1 MSSPEE
7 RARYIQFQLSSL
19 AERNGHHEF
28 EHICRRVAGARIA
41 SNLLPASGP
50 VSGGGDQGRDF
61 ETHPTEL
68 PSELG
73 PHGRFLAL
81 ASDDPIGFVCTI
93 QRSSLRAKVVG
104 DLAEIAAT
112 GPSVKRVHAFVTGSI
127 SKAQRA
133 KAIQEAA
140 DDHGIELVVHD
151 VLYLAEQLA
160 EPDLYWVAQRYL
172 DAPEEMAPEEP
183 TVGDTGAPAWY
194 LADRERWRNQDPHPT
209 PGDVLDL
216 KDGLRRATFH
226 EHARPD
232 LPFWLDLIRPLA
244 NAKYEMPVR
253 QRARYEVA
261 VAVLRGQGTL
271 KPADELVR
279 AYFDDITDKESVD
292 RLLEGST
299 LLLYVV
305 GALFRGQTAFT
316 SDELREIGEQLRQR
330 VGDLLAEDPAPTRRA
345 HLLWTMGHLKI
356 QLDPGQF
363 EPSGELTEFPDVR
376 ELVDEE
382 GNFDPEDAIDP
393 PPIEA
398 FIDLDGAME
407 VWLTL
412 ARELDDATLF
422 PVDRL
427 ASMLGVLAPALI
439 DHPGWMEL
447 NDRVDVVLG
456 RQAGQNAVAERC
468 RDRAL
473 ALRKRGRIREAVN
486 EFHRAKVDWWTG
498 DTLRGGL
505 LSLLLLS
512 DCYEQLGLRH
522 AAAEQALAAA
532 FVAANTADEDVQEL
546 IPKAL
551 GIAALREYET
561 GAFLGACELTELSL
575 LAANAL
581 QEGGIDPGDEVVE
594 ALLVHAGLTAA
605 AARDLAPCALGP
617 IRDAHERTSLIELL
631 GGDPLDATEGE
642 RDVDYWDKLAAEQLA
657 GPPFADLAEE
667 YSAQFAALGIHWTIR
682 ASGVEPEAVRAAQ
695 RLAAAAQILVVE
707 LAEEDLCLIPGSIDV
722 LVAVSSSPDQ
732 RSLTER
738 TRWQPTDSGR
748 RWRFELTPINE
759 PVDDPGQ
766 IAAEMLGVL
775 SVLLIDASLLDQAK
789 FHEAIERSFERGL
802 ANRLMFAR
810 PYDEFRIAFVDEELR
825 ADIPADCRREPTQQS
840 WLAVESSELGWN
852 GGPGPG
858 YSDDLA
864 TDQAR
869 ARCEKAAERL
879 PRQMSML
886 RKDAAFKTVVEAL
899 RREGWRDHHIV
910 SSVINIAINY
920 RAVELD
926 IDLRDVQAS
935 QALMTAPETEDS
947 SLVPAEEFNAEAME
961 NARRRALPAV
971 LKTWG
976 LALHSPTPDLDALEA
991 VLAERYGYWT
1001 ADAPF
1006 EGELLPDTPL

>member
-1 MSSPEE
+1 MASPEE

-93 QRSSLRAKVVG
+93 QQSSLRSKIISDV
-104 DLAEIAAT
+104 AEMAAT
-112 GPSVKRVHAFVTGSI
+112 GPPVKRVHAFVTGSI

-140 DDHGIELVVHD
+140 DDHGLELVVHD

-172 DAPEEMAPEEP
+172 DAPDEMAPEEP

-194 LADRERWRNQDPHPT
+194 LEDRERWRNQDPHPT

-226 EHARPD
+226 DHARPD
-232 LPFWLDLIRPLA
+232 LPFWLDLMRPLA
-244 NAKYEMPVR
+244 DEKYEMSVR
-253 QRARYEVA
+253 QRARYEVS
-261 VAVLRGQGTL
+261 VAVLRGQGSL
-271 KPADELVR
+271 KPADDLVH
-279 AYFDDITDKESVD
+279 AYFRDIAEEVSVD
-292 RLLEGST
+292 RLLEGAT
-299 LLLYVV
+299 LLSYAV
-305 GALFRGQTAFT
+305 GARFRGQTVFT
-316 SDELREIGEQLRQR
+316 ADELTEIGERLRGR
-330 VGDLLAEDPAPTRRA
+330 VNDLLDAGPAPTRRA
-345 HLLWTMGHLKI
+345 HLLWIAGHLKI
-356 QLDPGQF
+356 QLDPGEF
-363 EPSGELTEFPDVR
+363 ELPDEPSEYPDVR
-376 ELVDEE
+376 ELVDGD
-382 GNFDPEDAIDP
+382 GNFDPGDELDAP
-393 PPIEA
+393 PPEA
-398 FIDLDGAME
+398 FIDLNGAME
-407 VWLTL
+407 DWLAL
-412 ARELDDATLF
+412 ARGLDDATLF

-439 DHPGWMEL
+439 DHSGWEEL
-447 NDRVDVVLG
+447 NDRVDVILG

-512 DCYEQLGLRH
+512 DCYEQLGLSH

-532 FVAANTADEDVQEL
+532 FVAVNTEDEKVQNL
-546 IPKAL
+546 IPQAL

-561 GAFLGACELTELSL
+561 GAFLGACELTEVSL

-581 QEGGIDPGDEVVE
+581 QEGGIDPENEVVE

-605 AARDLAPCALGP
+605 AARDLVPCALKP
-617 IRDAHERTSLIELL
+617 IQEAQERTSLIELL
-631 GGDPLDATEGE
+631 GGDPLAMTEGE
-642 RDVDYWDKLAAEQLA
+642 RDADRWDELAAEQLG
-657 GPPFADLAEE
+657 GPPFVDLADE
-667 YSAQFAALGIHWTIR
+667 YLAQFAALGLHWTIR
-682 ASGVEPEAVRAAQ
+682 ASTIEPGAVRAAQ
-695 RLAAAAQILVVE
+695 RLAAAAQILAVE
-707 LAEEDLCLIPGSIDV
+707 LAEEDLCLIPGVIDV
-722 LVAVSSSPDQ
+722 VVEVAPPSDQ
-732 RSLTER
+732 RSLSER
-738 TRWQPTDSGR
+738 SGWQPIDSGR
-748 RWRFELTPINE
+748 RWKFELTLIEE
-759 PVDDPGQ
+759 PVDSPAHIG
-766 IAAEMLGVL
+766 AELLGAL
-775 SVLLIDASLLDQAK
+775 SVLLIDASLLEQAK
-789 FHEAIERSFERGL
+789 FHEAIERAFERGL
-802 ANRLMFAR
+802 ASRLMFAR
-810 PYDEFRIAFVDEELR
+810 PYDEFRNIFVDEELR
-825 ADIPADCRREPTQQS
+825 AGIPADCRREPTLRS
-840 WLAVESSELGWN
+840 WEPAESSELGWKD
-852 GGPGPG
+852 GPGPG

-864 TDQAR
+864 AAHAR
-869 ARCEKAAERL
+869 ARCEKAAARL
-879 PRQMSML
+879 PRQLSML
-886 RKDAAFKTVVEAL
+886 REDATFQVTVAEL
-899 RREGWRDHHIV
+899 RRAGWRDHLIV

-920 RAVELD
+920 RATELD
-926 IDLRDVQAS
+926 IDLRDARAS
-935 QALMTAPETEDS
+935 QVLMEAPETDDS
-947 SLVPAEEFNAEAME
+947 PLVPAEEFSVDALEK
-961 NARRRALPAV
+961 ARRHAIPAV

-976 LALHSPTPDLDALEA
+976 LVLHSPTPDLDALEML
-991 VLAERYGYWT
+991 LAERYGYWT

-1006 EGELLPDTPL
+1006 EGDLLPPAS

>member
-1 MSSPEE
+1 MASPEE
-7 RARYIQFQLSSL
+7 RARYIRFQLSSL

-50 VSGGGDQGRDF
+50 VSSGGDQGRDF

-68 PSELG
+68 PAELG

-81 ASDDPIGFVCTI
+81 ASDDPIGFTCTI
-93 QRSSLRAKVVG
+93 QQSSLRTKIVG
-104 DLAEIAAT
+104 DVAEIAST

-140 DDHGIELVVHD
+140 DNHGIELVVHD
-151 VLYLAEQLA
+151 ALYLAEQLA

-194 LADRERWRNQDPHPT
+194 LEDRERWRNQDPHPT

-232 LPFWLDLIRPLA
+232 LPFWLDLMRPLA
-244 NAKYEMPVR
+244 DRTHEMPVR

-279 AYFDDITDKESVD
+279 AYFDDITDEHSSD
-292 RLLEGST
+292 RLNEGST
-299 LLLYVV
+299 LLMYAV
-305 GALFRGQTAFT
+305 GALFSGQTNFT
-316 SDELREIGEQLRQR
+316 PDALSEIGEQLRQR
-330 VGDLLAEDPAPTRRA
+330 VGDLLGQEPGPTRRA
-345 HLLWTMGHLKI
+345 YLLWTLGHLKI
-356 QLDPGQF
+356 QPDPEQYELPS
-363 EPSGELTEFPDVR
+363 EPGEFPDVR
-376 ELVDEE
+376 ELVDED
-382 GNFDPEDAIDP
+382 GNFDPEEALDAP
-393 PPIEA
+393 PAEA
-398 FIDLDGAME
+398 FIDLDGAM
-407 VWLTL
+407 VAWLTL

-422 PVDRL
+422 PVDRM

-439 DHPGWMEL
+439 DHPSWTEL
-447 NDRVDVVLG
+447 NDRVDEVLG

-473 ALRKRGRIREAVN
+473 ALRTRGRFREAVN

-532 FVAANTADEDVQEL
+532 FVAANSAEESVQDL

-561 GAFLGACELTELSL
+561 GAFLGACELTEFSL
-575 LAANAL
+575 LSANAL
-581 QEGGIDPGDEVVE
+581 QEGGIDLDDEVVE
-594 ALLVHAGLTAA
+594 ALLVHAGMTAA

-617 IRDAHERTSLIELL
+617 IRDAHARTNLIELL
-631 GGDPLDATEGE
+631 GGDPLEATEGE

-657 GPPFADLAEE
+657 GPPFADLAEG
-667 YSAQFAALGIHWTIR
+667 YSAQFAALGIHWTIH
-682 ASGVEPEAVRAAQ
+682 ASGGEPRAVRAAQ

-707 LAEEDLCLIPGSIDV
+707 LAEEDLCLMPGSIDV
-722 LVAVSSSPDQ
+722 LVGWPHPPTSHLSRSDHDGSRASPGVGGNSNSLRLTSPSTTQDRLLSSSSGCFQ
-732 RSLTER
+732 CSL
-738 TRWQPTDSGR
+738 
-748 RWRFELTPINE
+748 
-759 PVDDPGQ
+759 
-766 IAAEMLGVL
+766 
-775 SVLLIDASLLDQAK
+775 
-789 FHEAIERSFERGL
+789 
-802 ANRLMFAR
+802 
-810 PYDEFRIAFVDEELR
+810 
-825 ADIPADCRREPTQQS
+825 
-840 WLAVESSELGWN
+840 
-852 GGPGPG
+852 
-858 YSDDLA
+858 
-864 TDQAR
+864 
-869 ARCEKAAERL
+869 
-879 PRQMSML
+879 
-886 RKDAAFKTVVEAL
+886 
-899 RREGWRDHHIV
+899 
-910 SSVINIAINY
+910 
-920 RAVELD
+920 
-926 IDLRDVQAS
+926 
-935 QALMTAPETEDS
+935 
-947 SLVPAEEFNAEAME
+947 
-961 NARRRALPAV
+961 
-971 LKTWG
+971 
-976 LALHSPTPDLDALEA
+976 
-991 VLAERYGYWT
+991 
-1001 ADAPF
+1001 
-1006 EGELLPDTPL
+1006 

>member
-1 MSSPEE
+1 MASPEE

-50 VSGGGDQGRDF
+50 VSSGGDQGRDF
-61 ETHPTEL
+61 ETHPTDL

-81 ASDDPIGFVCTI
+81 ASADPIGFICTI
-93 QRSSLRAKVVG
+93 QQSSLRSKIIG
-104 DLAEIAAT
+104 DVAEMAAT
-112 GPSVKRVHAFVTGSI
+112 GPPLKRVHAFVTGSI

-140 DDHGIELVVHD
+140 NDHGIELVVHD

-172 DAPEEMAPEEP
+172 DAPDEMAPEEP
-183 TVGDTGAPAWY
+183 TVGDTGAPVWY
-194 LADRERWRNQDPHPT
+194 LDDRERWRNQDPHPT

-226 EHARPD
+226 DHARPD
-232 LPFWLDLIRPLA
+232 LPFWLDLMRPLA
-244 NAKYEMPVR
+244 DEKYEMSVR

-261 VAVLRGQGTL
+261 VAVLRGQRSL

-279 AYFDDITDKESVD
+279 AYFRDIAEEESVD

-299 LLLYVV
+299 LLAYAA
-305 GALFRGQTAFT
+305 GARFQGQTVLT
-316 SDELREIGEQLRQR
+316 TVELSEIGEHLRQR
-330 VGDLLAEDPAPTRRA
+330 VGDLLSEIPPPTRRA
-345 HLLWTMGHLKI
+345 HLLWISGHLKI
-356 QLDPGQF
+356 QLDPGQVELPD
-363 EPSGELTEFPDVR
+363 EPSEYPDVR
-376 ELVDEE
+376 ELVDED
-382 GNFDPEDAIDP
+382 GNFDPGDEVDAP
-393 PPIEA
+393 PAEA
-398 FIDLDGAME
+398 FVDLDGAME
-407 VWLTL
+407 DWLAL
-412 ARELDDATLF
+412 ARGLDEATLF

-427 ASMLGVLAPALI
+427 ASMLGVLAPAWI
-439 DHPGWMEL
+439 DHPDWAEL

-512 DCYEQLGLRH
+512 DCYEQLGLSH

-532 FVAANTADEDVQEL
+532 FVAVTTEDENVQDL

-575 LAANAL
+575 LAGNAL

-605 AARDLAPCALGP
+605 AARDLVPCALVP
-617 IRDAHERTSLIELL
+617 IQEAQERTSLIELL
-631 GGDPLDATEGE
+631 GGDPLELTDGE
-642 RDVDYWDKLAAEQLA
+642 RDVDHWDELAAEQLE
-657 GPPFADLAEE
+657 GPPFNDLADE
-667 YSAQFAALGIHWTIR
+667 YVAHFAALGLQWTIR
-682 ASGVEPEAVRAAQ
+682 ASGVEPRALRAAQ
-695 RLAAAAQILVVE
+695 RLAAAAQILAVE
-707 LAEEDLCLIPGSIDV
+707 LAEEDLCLMPGLIDV
-722 LVAVSSSPDQ
+722 VVEVASPEDQ
-732 RSLTER
+732 RSLSER
-738 TRWQPTDSGR
+738 SGWQPNDSGR
-748 RWRFELTPINE
+748 RWKFELTSIDK
-759 PVDDPGQ
+759 PVDSPGR
-766 IAAEMLGVL
+766 IGAELLGVL
-775 SVLLIDASLLDQAK
+775 SVVLIDASLLDQAK
-789 FHEAIERSFERGL
+789 FHEAIERAFERGL
-802 ANRLMFAR
+802 ASRLMFAR
-810 PYDEFRIAFVDEELR
+810 PYDEFRNTFVDKELR
-825 ADIPADCRREPTQQS
+825 AGIPADCRRQPTRRS
-840 WLAVESSELGWN
+840 WQASESSELGWK

-858 YSDDLA
+858 YSDELA
-864 TDQAR
+864 TDHAR
-869 ARCEKAAERL
+869 ARCEKAAARL
-879 PRQMSML
+879 PRQLSML
-886 RKDAAFKTVVEAL
+886 RKNATFQATVGAL
-899 RREGWRDHHIV
+899 RRDGWRDHLIV
-910 SSVINIAINY
+910 SSVINIAINF
-920 RAVELD
+920 RATELG
-926 IDLRDVQAS
+926 IDLRDARAS
-935 QALMTAPETEDS
+935 KTLMDAPETEDS
-947 SLVPAEEFNAEAME
+947 PLVPAEEFSADALEK
-961 NARRRALPAV
+961 ARRLAIPAV

-976 LALHSPTPDLDALEA
+976 LVLHSPTPDLDALEA
-991 VLAERYGYWT
+991 VLADRYGYWT

-1006 EGELLPDTPL
+1006 EDELLPVTPR